1 MDHLRLAIDVG
12 PLYGHRTGV
21 GLAVEQLL
29 AAFGDRPELT
39 IVPYV
44 VSFRARPEPPQRRL
58 PLPALLA
65 HRLWAR
71 VDGPRA
77 DRWLGHPDIVHG
89 TNYVVPPAH
98 VPRVVSV
105 YDCWFLAHP
114 DQASPAVRRAGAVL
128 RRSVEAGAI
137 VHASSESTA
146 VQVRALLG
154 AERVEIVPLAPL
166 PRSPAAPERVEG
178 VGDGPF
184 VLVLGT
190 TERRK
195 NVPAVVAAFRLAA
208 GDLDDLRLVVAGAP
222 GDDEEALAAAVAAL
236 PAPVRGRVVRV
247 GLVTAA
253 EKVWLLQRAT
263 ALAYPSL
270 DEGFGFPVL
279 EAQQA
284 GVPVLATAAG
294 SIPEVAGA
302 GAELVRVGDAV
313 ALAGA
318 LRRVVSDDARRDE
331 LIAAGR
337 DNLTRFSWDRTA
349 AELIALYRR
358 ATKEPG

>member
-1 MDHLRLAIDVG
+1 MDQLRLALDVG

-29 AAFGDRPELT
+29 AAFADRPELDL
-39 IVPYV
+39 VPYV
-44 VSFRARPEPPQRRL
+44 VSFRARSRPPQRRL
-58 PLPALLA
+58 PLPAVLA

-77 DRWLGHPDIVHG
+77 DRWLGHPDVVHG
-89 TNYVVPPAH
+89 TNYVVPPARA
-98 VPRVVSV
+98 PRVVSV

-114 DQASPAVRRAGAVL
+114 DQASPPVRRAGDVL
-128 RRSVEAGAI
+128 RRSVAAGAI

-146 VQVRALLG
+146 AQVRALLG
-154 AERVEIVPLAPL
+154 GERVDVVPLAPL
-166 PRSPAAPERVEG
+166 PRSLAAPERVDI
-178 VGDGPF
+178 VGDVPF
-184 VLVLGT
+184 VLTLGT

-195 NVPAVVAAFRLAA
+195 NVPALVEAFGLAA
-208 GDLDDLRLVVAGAP
+208 GELDDLRLVVAGAP

-253 EKVWLLQRAT
+253 EKAWLLDRAT

-284 GVPVLATAAG
+284 GVPVVATAAG

-302 GAELVRVGDAV
+302 GAELVPVGDTA

-318 LRRVVSDDARRDE
+318 LRRVVTDDVRRGE
-331 LIAAGR
+331 LTAAGH
-337 DNLTRFSWDRTA
+337 DNLARFSWIRTA
-349 AELIALYRR
+349 AELIAVYRR
-358 ATKEPG
+358 ATKEA